1 MRINKL
7 RVSNFK
13 SFPKLTEFDLT
24 YNGDDKKKVTLIGG
38 MNGAGKSSF
47 MEALGICL
55 YGKSKSEIINVIN
68 KNELKNGNSKM
79 TIELEFETDDGDIFI
94 IKRYWFTNKAFGEI
108 KANDLDESITVTK
121 NGEIVQYS
129 IDTWQ
134 EFIESTIPLG
144 IIKFFFFDGEQVS
157 QLSETE
163 NEGLQLKTD
172 LESVLGIGI
181 VRRLIEDLQKIQSD
195 IARENNSNSVS
206 AAELTKVESDINYA
220 NEKIEELKNEKSER
234 ELNIADNHNKINEL
248 DVKINKILGFNP
260 ELIEKKGELNA
271 RLTQI
276 NTNILNINKNIEQ
289 YCNDVLP
296 ILLLSKYFSLI
307 NSQYKDEEE
316 TINSK
321 TLIESSENIATKVVE
336 EAIIPQIPNLDNTK
350 QDFIKSKI
358 IEILTDGKNEKREII
373 LDISSKEFADTT
385 GIIKSAEAEISS
397 LSILI
402 SEKENL
408 LTEKKEIEVE
418 LEKVE
423 LPADK
428 FMTYK
433 EIEKNKNELVSE
445 NGRYLERISKISDEI
460 FQQNIE
466 KENNQ
471 EKQRKLIA
479 QFQGSQGERAKMQ
492 KYENIIKSLEK
503 YVELLKADKLHDL
516 EKYILQMY
524 KKLASKADLVNRVTV
539 DEDTY
544 EIVVWKENNQ
554 RLDRDAAGE
563 KEVFAISMLWGL
575 SQCTD
580 FRLPVIIDTPLAR
593 LDSSHRSQ
601 IVGEYF
607 PNASNQ
613 VIILSTDEEIGPKS
627 QYYKIIKPFVN
638 KEITIEFDIKSE
650 SSLVKNGYFTEQQHE

>member
-7 RVSNFK
+7 RVTNFK
-13 SFPKLTEFDLT
+13 SFPKLTEFDLS
-24 YNGDDKKKVTLIGG
+24 YSGDNKKKVTLIGG

-55 YGKSKSEIINVIN
+55 YGKSKSEIIKVIN

-121 NGEIVQYS
+121 NGEIVQFS

-234 ELNIADNHNKINEL
+234 ELDIADNHNKINEL

-260 ELIEKKGELNA
+260 ELIEEKSDLNS

-276 NTNILNINKNIEQ
+276 NTNILNINKNIDR
-289 YCNDVLP
+289 YCSDVLP
-296 ILLLSKYFSLI
+296 VLLLSKYFSLI
-307 NSQYKDEEE
+307 NSQYKNEEE
-316 TINSK
+316 TVNNK
-321 TLIESSENIATKVVE
+321 TLIESSENIASKVIE
-336 EAIIPQIPNLDNTK
+336 QAIIPQIPNLDNTK
-350 QDFIKSKI
+350 QNFIKSKI
-358 IEILTDGKNEKREII
+358 IEILTDGKNEEKEII
-373 LDISSKEFADTT
+373 LNISSKEFADTT

-408 LTEKKEIEVE
+408 LTEKKEIEIE

-428 FMTYK
+428 FLTYK

-471 EKQRKLIA
+471 ERQRKLIT
-479 QFQGSQGERAKMQ
+479 QFQGSQGERVKMQ
-492 KYENIIKSLEK
+492 KYEDIIKSLEK

-524 KKLASKADLVNRVTV
+524 KKLASKRELVNRVTV

-554 RLDRDAAGE
+554 RLDRESAGE
-563 KEVFAISMLWGL
+563 KEVFTISMLWGL

-613 VIILSTDEEIGPKS
+613 VIILSTDKEIEPNS
-627 QYYKIIKPFVN
+627 QYYEIIKPFVN
-638 KEITIEFDIKSE
+638 KEITIEFDVKTE
-650 SSLVKNGYFTEQQHE
+650 SSSVKNGYFIGH

>member
-7 RVSNFK
+7 RVTNFK

-24 YNGDDKKKVTLIGG
+24 YGGDNKKKVTLIGG

-55 YGKSKSEIINVIN
+55 YGKSKSEIIKVIN

-121 NGEIVQYS
+121 NGEIVQFS

-206 AAELTKVESDINYA
+206 SAELTKVESDINYA

-234 ELNIADNHNKINEL
+234 ELDIADNHNKINEL

-260 ELIEKKGELNA
+260 ELIEEKSELNS

-276 NTNILNINKNIEQ
+276 NTNILNINKNIDR
-289 YCNDVLP
+289 YCSDVLP
-296 ILLLSKYFSLI
+296 VLLLSKYFSLI
-307 NSQYKDEEE
+307 NSQYKNEEE
-316 TINSK
+316 TVNNK
-321 TLIESSENIATKVVE
+321 TLIESSENIASKVIE
-336 EAIIPQIPNLDNTK
+336 QAIIPQIPNLDNTK
-350 QDFIKSKI
+350 QNFIKSKI
-358 IEILTDGKNEKREII
+358 IEILTDGKNEEKEII
-373 LDISSKEFADTT
+373 LNISSKEFADTT
-385 GIIKSAEAEISS
+385 GIMKSAEADISN
-397 LSILI
+397 LSVLI

-408 LTEKKEIEVE
+408 LTEKKEIEIE

-428 FMTYK
+428 FLTYK

-445 NGRYLERISKISDEI
+445 NGRFLERISKISDEI

-471 EKQRKLIA
+471 ERQRKLIT
-479 QFQGSQGERAKMQ
+479 QFQGSQGERVKMQ
-492 KYENIIKSLEK
+492 KYEDIIKSLEK
-503 YVELLKADKLHDL
+503 YVELLKSDKLHDL

-524 KKLASKADLVNRVTV
+524 KKLASKRELVNRVTV

-554 RLDRDAAGE
+554 RLDRDSAGE
-563 KEVFAISMLWGL
+563 KEVFTISMLWGL

-613 VIILSTDEEIGPKS
+613 VIILSTDKEIEPNS
-627 QYYKIIKPFVN
+627 QYYEIIKPFVN
-638 KEITIEFDIKSE
+638 KEITIEFDVKTE
-650 SSLVKNGYFTEQQHE
+650 SSSVKNGYFIGH